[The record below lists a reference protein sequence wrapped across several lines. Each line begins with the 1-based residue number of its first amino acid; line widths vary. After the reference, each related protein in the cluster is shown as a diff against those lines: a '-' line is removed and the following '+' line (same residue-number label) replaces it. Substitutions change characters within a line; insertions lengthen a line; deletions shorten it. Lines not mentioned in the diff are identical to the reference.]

1 MRERNRER
9 ERERERWGGSA
20 DYSDKQTEIDCGA
33 AGMCGEERDELG
45 FHVTETEHTSVF
57 PGRVHFLSPVLT
69 LCPSIN
75 HTCVNTH
82 THTRPLR
89 HARAHTPVVS
99 G

>member
-1 MRERNRER
+1 
-9 ERERERWGGSA
+9 
-20 DYSDKQTEIDCGA
+20 
-33 AGMCGEERDELG
+33 MCGEERDELG

-82 THTRPLR
+82 THT
-89 HARAHTPVVS
+89 HARSGTHAHTLLLS
-99 G
+99 LGK